1 MVTLA
6 LTRVRFVSE
15 GSEVAGH

>member
-15 GSEVAGH
+15 GSEVARH